1 MVLRI
6 EKLSQFSR
14 SKKQPLHPPIA
25 QERESTLKELGGYLR
40 QTRLQQSLSL
50 DEIGIKTMIPV
61 RLLQAIEEGRID
73 RLPEPVYIQAFLRR
87 YADALGVNGVEF
99 SSSFPTTSAATTAPQ
114 ETLWSG
120 LSLFHLQPVHLYL
133 LYLGLIIVA
142 VSSLSAQF
150 NSAPS
155 LVPAPGS
162 ESVSPPAPSAKNPSK
177 PLGPER
183 IPTTPATTAAT
194 VSKADKAAP
203 TPATNVSGVNAK
215 VTLKTES
222 WLQVNADGTSVYEG
236 ILPAGTE
243 KTWQAKQAL
252 EISAGNAGGVLVS
265 VNGNPPKP
273 IGADGAVESATFE
286 AQDAAQTP
294 KSP

>member
-14 SKKQPLHPPIA
+14 SKKQTHPPIA

-61 RLLQAIEEGRID
+61 RLLQAIEDGRID

-99 SSSFPTTSAATTAPQ
+99 SSSFPTASTATTAPQ
-114 ETLWSG
+114 DVFWSG
-120 LSLFHLQPVHLYL
+120 LSLSHLQPVHLYL
-133 LYLGLIIVA
+133 LYLGLITLA
-142 VSSLSAQF
+142 VSGLSAHF
-150 NSAPS
+150 NSAPQSGSAS
-155 LVPAPGS
+155 LSDSVTPTRKETSNPVQPLKSQPISPVKGVRSQAKPA
-162 ESVSPPAPSAKNPSK
+162 
-177 PLGPER
+177 
-183 IPTTPATTAAT
+183 I
-194 VSKADKAAP
+194 P
-203 TPATNVSGVNAK
+203 TPAVKVTGVNAK

-222 WLQVNADGTSVYEG
+222 WLEVKADGNSVYEG

-243 KTWQAKQAL
+243 RSWQAKDTL
-252 EISAGNAGGVLVS
+252 EVAAGNAGGVLVG
-265 VNGNPPKP
+265 VNGEPAKP
-273 IGADGAVESATFE
+273 IGADGAVESRTFKSS
-286 AQDAAQTP
+286 AQSSAP
-294 KSP
+294 GP